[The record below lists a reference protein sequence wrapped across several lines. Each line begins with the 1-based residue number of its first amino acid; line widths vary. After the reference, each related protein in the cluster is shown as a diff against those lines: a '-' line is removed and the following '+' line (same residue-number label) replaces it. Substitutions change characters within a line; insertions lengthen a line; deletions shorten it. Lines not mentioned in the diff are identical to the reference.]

1 MILSDHFPLL
11 VLLAA
16 FLAAFFALLWKDD
29 RAEGRRFFVK
39 ALLGLVVSAFLALL
53 WKDDPAEGRR
63 FFVRALLGLVG
74 GAVALGFLFEA
85 VLR

>member
-16 FLAAFFALLWKDD
+16 FLAASFALLWKDD
-29 RAEGRRFFVK
+29 PGEGRRFFAK
-39 ALLGLVVSAFLALL
+39 
-53 WKDDPAEGRR
+53 
-63 FFVRALLGLVG
+63 ALLGLVG

>member
-1 MILSDHFPLL
+1 MAGMILSDHFPLL
-11 VLLAA
+11 MLLAA

-29 RAEGRRFFVK
+29 AAEGRRFFLK
-39 ALLGLVVSAFLALL
+39 
-53 WKDDPAEGRR
+53 
-63 FFVRALLGLVG
+63 ALLGLVG

>member
-1 MILSDHFPLL
+1 MILSDHFPLF
-11 VLLAA
+11 VLLST

-39 ALLGLVVSAFLALL
+39 ALLGLV
-53 WKDDPAEGRR
+53 
-63 FFVRALLGLVG
+63 G